1 MIFIVIIFFILN
13 TIIYQFKSKKYQ
25 CLQSWF
31 LSITFKVNRKKNIE
45 LISVIIYKKYSEYTE
60 KEKPLQNGQFL
71 GTKKGLW

>member
-1 MIFIVIIFFILN
+1 MLGG
-13 TIIYQFKSKKYQ
+13 
-25 CLQSWF
+25 C